1 MAYKTIN
8 LKPSTYQRLVFY
20 KHGSKSFDDVLNDF
34 MDRISEDKFYEEL
47 LKEHNKRVKE
57 VRAGEFVRAE
67 DLDKAMD
74 EL

>member
-8 LKPSTYQRLVFY
+8 LKPATYQRLVFY
-20 KHGSKSFDDVLNDF
+20 KHGNKSFDDVLNEF

-47 LKEHNKRVKE
+47 LEEHNRRVKE
-57 VRAGEFVRAE
+57 VLSGEFVRVE

-74 EL
+74 EN